1 MDSYLIDTLNVD
13 LFTFS
18 KPKKYKDTDLMISK
32 IKNDSKDVL
41 LQFPKM
47 KVVTVDEKSIS
58 LEFTNETGYN
68 KKMFNGLSNIDQT
81 VITHITQHSQDWF
94 GKEIPEQFIAQMY
107 NKFIKSPR
115 SSEHNCT
122 VNLVISKNSE
132 IMDKRNEPTSVSQG
146 NTFECIGQ
154 MKYLIFSKDSCYIT
168 WEVCTAKCTQKITRV
183 PKFGFIDDPLDV
195 SEEFDSD
202 PEPELITFF

>member
-18 KPKKYKDTDLMISK
+18 KPQKYKDTNLMICK

-47 KVVTVDEKSIS
+47 KVTAVDEKSIE
-58 LEFTNETGYN
+58 LEFMNEKGYN
-68 KKMFNGLSNIDQT
+68 KKMFNVLSSIDQT
-81 VITHITQHSQDWF
+81 VISHITQNSQEWF
-94 GKEIPEQFIAQMY
+94 GKEIPEQFIGQMY

-115 SSEHNCT
+115 SSEHKCT
-122 VNLVISKNSE
+122 VNFVISKNSE
-132 IMDKRNEPTSVSQG
+132 IMDKHNEPASVSKG
-146 NTFECIGQ
+146 NTLECISQ

-168 WEVCTAKCTQKITRV
+168 WELCTAKCTQRVTRV
-183 PKFGFIDDPLDV
+183 PKFGFIEDP
-195 SEEFDSD
+195 FDITEDPD